1 MLEKLRYEA
10 PIVDAVLEYRQYA
23 KLKSTYADGLLKAI
37 DPDGRIRTSFQM
49 TVTATGRL
57 SSTEPNLQN
66 IPTRT
71 DLGSEIRRMFVP
83 EEGCVLVDADYS
95 QIELRLLAHI
105 SGDEAMREAF
115 RSGGDIHTATAA
127 QVFHVAPADVT
138 PEMRRSAKAVN
149 FGIVYG
155 ISAFSLSQ
163 DIGVSVAE
171 AKAYMEAYFATF
183 PGVRKYMDAV
193 VEKARETGYVET
205 IFHRRRDLPELT
217 SSNHNLRSFGERV
230 ALNMP
235 IQGTAADIMKL
246 AMVAAHKRLKA
257 ELPEARLVLQVHDE
271 LIVECPKAEAETVA
285 KLLEE
290 EMEHVVSLSVPLTAE
305 AHWGK
310 NWLEAKG

>member
-1 MLEKLRYEA
+1 
-10 PIVDAVLEYRQYA
+10 
-23 KLKSTYADGLLKAI
+23 
-37 DPDGRIRTSFQM
+37 
-49 TVTATGRL
+49 
-57 SSTEPNLQN
+57 
-66 IPTRT
+66 
-71 DLGSEIRRMFVP
+71 
-83 EEGCVLVDADYS
+83 
-95 QIELRLLAHI
+95 
-105 SGDEAMREAF
+105 MREAF

-193 VEKARETGYVET
+193 VERAKETGFVET
-205 IFHRRRDLPELT
+205 VFHRRRDLPELT

-271 LIVECPKAEAETVA
+271 LIVECPETQAEAA
-285 KLLEE
+285 ARLLEE
-290 EMEHVVSLSVPLTAE
+290 EMEHVVELSVPLTAE